1 MNSKYLLR
9 CTLLLA
15 HLLPCRAK
23 YSRLVQL
30 TDYDTDAP
38 LDMRAARSFTLDMQ
52 EEGSSSRGCLP
63 GLQAKRKSKP
73 SWTRNPEA
81 NRINEAEVEELNFFV
96 DRMYSSR
103 TSCKSF
109 LRGEAGD
116 KNDPK
121 PPATIEKFYKEN
133 ILAQEL
139 INQFNK
145 DVGKEETETSPDLNR
160 LINDVLT
167 QMADL
172 AAEKQALVYVQAKI
186 LTYAKALTHITYS
199 AKIEDQKQKELMNA
213 NIKAISRKWS
223 TRFGSHSHD
232 ITCMDLI
239 NSLPYVFDF
248 SASLSKKFPYIDR

>member
-15 HLLPCRAK
+15 HLLLCRAAYPK
-23 YSRLVQL
+23 LVEL
-30 TDYDTDAP
+30 ADYASDTDAP
-38 LDMRAARSFTLDMQ
+38 LMDTRAERSCTADMQ
-52 EEGSSSRGCLP
+52 EEGSSSRRWLP
-63 GLQAKRKSKP
+63 GLRAKRKSKP

-81 NRINEAEVEELNFFV
+81 NHINEAELKELNFFV

-103 TSCKSF
+103 PSCKSF

-121 PPATIEKFYKEN
+121 PPAAIEQYGERI

-139 INQFNK
+139 IKQFNK
-145 DVGKEETETSPDLNR
+145 DVENQETETSRELR
-160 LINDVLT
+160 GLINVAT
-167 QMADL
+167 
-172 AAEKQALVYVQAKI
+172 AEPASVYAQAKI
-186 LTYAKALTHITYS
+186 LIYAKALTHITYS
-199 AKIEDQKQKELMNA
+199 EKIKDQKQKELMNA

-223 TRFGSHSHD
+223 TRFGCRPLD
-232 ITCMDLI
+232 DTCRGLI

-248 SASLSKKFPYIDR
+248 SGSLSKEFPHIKYL